1 MLTAAIVGLIFVA
14 LLIPITAIVVDSP
27 VVRAWAAHR
36 HGIEGDGP
44 GDVRDLEK
52 KVTVLENELEAM
64 SRQVELLQEGQQYLQ
79 RLLEDP
85 AHRPGAAQRQ
95 LPKSSD

>member
-1 MLTAAIVGLIFVA
+1 MIWGLVVLVA

-36 HGIEGDGP
+36 HGIEGEG
-44 GDVRDLEK
+44 GGAGEVKDLVK
-52 KVTVLENELEAM
+52 KVGVLENELEAM
-64 SRQVELLQEGQQYLQ
+64 SQQVELLQEGQQYLQ

-85 AHRPGAAQRQ
+85 AHRPAAAQRQ